1 MRGENSVAMAYDS
14 GSYTFFLLREEKHR
28 SSPASVRSL
37 TLTNCNGLGVE
48 ASQGNEK
55 EGGPKLKRK
64 LTFKKEKERE
74 KEKEKEKGKKMKVK
88 RTTSEGGNIGVGLS
102 NLFGGRRRKKQS
114 MTAVSPKFPQR
125 WPLKEENSSEESS
138 IASGLNWSIPC
149 DLPGAVNA
157 PSQRVGRA
165 SLENL
170 TFSDSTEFREWCH
183 STPTILEKCESGVSI
198 SELRM
203 AQNGPLTADVSVQ
216 VGQQDG
222 VFKFPSHI
230 SPNGFVV
237 VNEEESLSLPTTPS
251 KLSGHRGMHM
261 VQKLP
266 TMAKIQEH
274 YNQASSS
281 RAQGMRIRDPDE
293 RKKKI
298 LSRLASSP
306 ALSSSPPMAQ
316 DLSSVSPSDDYTD
329 GQRYSYENVRH
340 SYLINQLIM

>member
-1 MRGENSVAMAYDS
+1 MTMKVYLL
-14 GSYTFFLLREEKHR
+14 LLREEKHR

-37 TLTNCNGLGVE
+37 TLTNCNGMEVE
-48 ASQGNEK
+48 GRSEK
-55 EGGPKLKRK
+55 EGGTKLKRK
-64 LTFKKEKERE
+64 LTFKKEKEKQ
-74 KEKEKEKGKKMKVK
+74 KEKEKKKKVK
-88 RTTSEGGNIGVGLS
+88 RTTSEGGNTTGVGFS
-102 NLFGGRRRKKQS
+102 NLFGGRRKKKQS
-114 MTAVSPKFPQR
+114 MTTVSPKFPQR
-125 WPLKEENSSEESS
+125 WPLKQENSSEESS

-149 DLPGAVNA
+149 DLPGAVSA

-165 SLENL
+165 SLDNL
-170 TFSDSTEFREWCH
+170 TFSDSTDFREWCH

-216 VGQQDG
+216 VGQRDG

-230 SPNGFVV
+230 SPNGFMV

-251 KLSGHRGMHM
+251 KLSGHRGIHT
-261 VQKLP
+261 KLP

-274 YNQASSS
+274 YDQTGSS
-281 RAQGMRIRDPDE
+281 RTQGVRTRDPDQ

-316 DLSSVSPSDDYTD
+316 DMSSVSPSDEYTD
-329 GQRYSYENVRH
+329 GRRYSYENVRQ
-340 SYLINQLIM
+340 SYLIDPSIM